1 MSKQH
6 VETLVA
12 PAPCSP
18 ERSSNLS
25 CSLRI
30 WMKKVKYLSLLSA
43 LRGQNKVGIM
53 RFKTFSIFIEQNFI
67 LLMFEYEK
75 NR

>member
-1 MSKQH
+1 
-6 VETLVA
+6 
-12 PAPCSP
+12 
-18 ERSSNLS
+18 
-25 CSLRI
+25 
-30 WMKKVKYLSLLSA
+30 MKKVEYLSLLSA

-53 RFKTFSIFIEQNFI
+53 RFKTTEQNFI

>member
-18 ERSSNLS
+18 EQSSNFS
-25 CSLRI
+25 CALRI
-30 WMKKVKYLSLLSA
+30 WMKKEKYLSLLSA
-43 LRGQNKVGIM
+43 LRGQNKVGLM
-53 RFKTFSIFIEQNFI
+53 RFKTFIIFIEQNFI
-67 LLMFEYEK
+67 LSMFEYGK